1 MTRKARVVLAACT
14 LAVAVVCTVSAQ
26 QNYSLEQLTDAALAT
41 NPDILQLGSALQ
53 ADRQELTGARASLYP
68 TVGFQ
73 NTYSYIANPTGYT
86 IGKGSLGVIP
96 LPASLGG
103 PVDLPQSD
111 ITVPL
116 ALYNWNVNFALTVT
130 QPIYLWGKIR
140 SNIALRQTVVAAD
153 GLKLTKRQDET
164 RTMVDVNYYTL
175 YYLNRL
181 VALLSEQK
189 QVADDMLK
197 IAEDSY
203 AAGQITDAD
212 LTARRMALRAIDHA
226 IVAANGQRE
235 SALINLRYLSGLPL
249 SRAEDVG
256 FRAIRTDLSAEPLP
270 SSSALIDRALGKN
283 SDIMLATVSEA
294 VSRNRLDIARSGTIV
309 KPDLSLNLQ
318 LAYGGPQLPLLGG
331 SWLSED
337 NWVANLTLV
346 IGSTLFDGGKS
357 AAAVGSAEAALAQAR
372 FQSQSAVRDVSSYI
386 AQTRSDLDT
395 IAENIRYYRSRVAD
409 TLEIEKYQKHLLDS
423 GSGSKLDYYQKQVDV
438 FTEQAQVIEQQ
449 LAYAS
454 RYFTLRNAVGGF

>member
-1 MTRKARVVLAACT
+1 MMRRARTMLAACA
-14 LAVAVVCTVSAQ
+14 LAAVTVGALSAQ

-53 ADRQELTGARASLYP
+53 ADRQELSGARASLYP
-68 TVGFQ
+68 TVDFQ

-96 LPASLGG
+96 LPVSLGG

-111 ITVPL
+111 VTVPL

-140 SNIALRQTVVAAD
+140 SNIALRQTVVTSD
-153 GLKLTKRQDET
+153 GVKLMKRQDDM
-164 RTMVDVNYYTL
+164 RTMLDVNYYTL

-181 VALLSEQK
+181 VVLLDEQK

-212 LTARRMALRAIDHA
+212 LTAKRMALRAITHA
-226 IVAANGQRE
+226 VVAADGQRE
-235 SALINLRYLSGLPL
+235 NALINLRYLSGLPL
-249 SRAEDVG
+249 SGADSVA
-256 FRAIRTDLSAEPLP
+256 FRSVRTDLSAQPLP
-270 SSSALIDRALGKN
+270 PASALIDRALGKN
-283 SDIMLATVSEA
+283 SDIMLSTVSEA
-294 VSRNRLDIARSGTIV
+294 VSKSRLDIARSGTII
-309 KPDLSLNLQ
+309 KPELSLNLQ
-318 LAYGGPQLPLLGG
+318 FAYGGPQVPLLGG
-331 SWLSED
+331 SWYTED

-346 IGSTLFDGGKS
+346 VDSTLFDGGKS

-372 FQSQSAVRDVSSYI
+372 FQTQSAVRDVSLYI
-386 AQTRSDLDT
+386 AQTRNELDT
-395 IAENIRYYRSRVAD
+395 IGENIRYYQSRVAD
-409 TLEIEKYQKHLLDS
+409 TREVEKYQQHLLDS
-423 GSGSKLDYYQKQVDV
+423 GSGSKLDYYQKRVDV
-438 FTEQAQVIEQQ
+438 FSEQAQVIEQE